1 MIPITKNDLMMI
13 HFLRPRPT
21 QTLPAL
27 NQQLKDV
34 MFVAFN
40 MESVMIPSNAIARRD
55 GMEDYAQY
63 QDVQIFVIRMAS
75 VF

>member
-1 MIPITKNDLMMI
+1 MIQ
-13 HFLRPRPT
+13 FLRPPPT
-21 QTLPAL
+21 QTLAPL

-40 MESVMIPSNAIARRD
+40 MENVMMNSNAIARRD

-63 QDVQIFVIRMAS
+63 RDVQIIVIKMAS

>member
-1 MIPITKNDLMMI
+1 LIY
-13 HFLRPRPT
+13 FLRLRPT
-21 QTLPAL
+21 QTLAPL

-40 MESVMIPSNAIARRD
+40 MESVMMNRNAIARQD

-63 QDVQIFVIRMAS
+63 QDVQIIVIKMAS